1 MTALQLLI
9 ALLLIA
15 ANAFFVAAE
24 FSLARL
30 RPTQVDEWV
39 RAGRAGASSVRH
51 ALDRVDAYLAAC
63 QLGITVASLG
73 LGVLGERAF
82 ERLLAPLLGAHARL
96 GGIGVAAA
104 LAFLLITVLH
114 VVLGELSP
122 KSVAIAR
129 TGPVALAVAPPMRI
143 FYLLTRPLVDLFN
156 GLGNLVLKPFG
167 IPPARE
173 AGHAPHSES
182 ELRTLVA
189 ESGREGL
196 IEPEEREF
204 TDNVFTFG
212 DRRAEEVMVPRP
224 AVRFL
229 TTDDGFA
236 DAVALIAETGLT
248 RLPLCGPE
256 GGLDDPV
263 GLLHAKDLLVARAG
277 ERPPRELP
285 LRELARPLE
294 RIPDTM
300 LLDEVLEL
308 MRGRREHLAVVV
320 DEHGTAVGVVSLE
333 DVLEQ
338 IVGRIED
345 EFDGGPAPRRVELRD
360 GAATVAGD
368 MPVRAVEEAL
378 GVDLGAREATIGG
391 HLVERLGRL
400 PERGE
405 AVALGPLAVVADRVG
420 EATVEQLTVRRRERG

>member
-1 MTALQLLI
+1 VPALQLLI

-30 RPTQVDEWV
+30 RPTQVEGWE
-39 RAGRAGASSVRH
+39 RQGRPGAKAVAH
-51 ALDRVDAYLAAC
+51 ALGRIDAYLAAC

-82 ERLLAPLLGAHARL
+82 ERLLAPLLGDHARI
-96 GGIGVAAA
+96 GSIGIAAT

-129 TGPVALAVAPPMRI
+129 TERVALLVAPPMRV
-143 FYLLTRPLVDLFN
+143 FYQLTRPLVDLFN
-156 GLGNLVLKPFG
+156 GLGNLVLRPFG

-173 AGHAPHSES
+173 AGHAPHSED
-182 ELRTLVA
+182 ELRSLVA

-196 IEPEEREF
+196 IEPEERQF

-229 TTDDGFA
+229 TTDDDFDG
-236 DAVALIAETGLT
+236 AVELIRRTGLT

-256 GGLDDPV
+256 RGLDDGV
-263 GLLHAKDLLVARAG
+263 GLLHAKDLLVAPDRS
-277 ERPPRELP
+277 LP

-308 MRGRREHLAVVV
+308 FRTRQEHLAVVV
-320 DEHGTAVGVVSLE
+320 DEHGTAVGAITLE

-338 IVGRIED
+338 IVGGIED
-345 EFDGGPAPRRVELRD
+345 EFDRPPEPRVELHGD
-360 GAATVAGD
+360 EATAPGET
-368 MPVRAVEEAL
+368 PVHAVEAAF
-378 GVDLGAREATIGG
+378 GVDLDAHEATIGG

-400 PERGE
+400 PEVGE
-405 AVALGPLAVVADRVG
+405 TVRLGPLALTADRVG
-420 EATVEQLTVRRRERG
+420 EALVEQVTVRRAR